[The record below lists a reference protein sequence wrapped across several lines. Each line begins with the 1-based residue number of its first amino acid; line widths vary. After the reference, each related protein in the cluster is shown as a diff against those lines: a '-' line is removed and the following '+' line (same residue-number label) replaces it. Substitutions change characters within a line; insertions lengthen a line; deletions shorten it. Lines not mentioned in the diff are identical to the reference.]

1 MLHKINNN
9 LSVLI
14 NKKYVTSSHSR
25 LTNAQLFLK
34 SPKSPNIE
42 IIAFVNHSIVTK
54 WKKVKA
60 FEKIIKKVE
69 NKNSIKKEDF
79 LVINFQKNYLME
91 LLLMIKM
98 AKE

>member
-1 MLHKINNN
+1 MRNFAI
-9 LSVLI
+9 I
-14 NKKYVTSSHSR
+14 
-25 LTNAQLFLK
+25 
-34 SPKSPNIE
+34 SPNIE

-54 WKKVKA
+54 RKKVKA

-79 LVINFQKNYLME
+79 LVINFQKKNYLME